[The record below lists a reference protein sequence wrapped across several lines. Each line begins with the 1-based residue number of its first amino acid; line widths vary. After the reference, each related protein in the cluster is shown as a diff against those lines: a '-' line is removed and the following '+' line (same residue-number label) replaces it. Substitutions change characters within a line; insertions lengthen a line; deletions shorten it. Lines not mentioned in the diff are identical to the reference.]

1 MGKNQDLAKGIFAN
15 GVTGVTKSMVGL
27 GSADNT
33 ADTAKPVSTATQT
46 ALNLKADTSTVN
58 SQVWNYSQMPT
69 GSVLQVVTA
78 SSGFTNQTISSAS
91 PVLLSNMSVSITP
104 KFANSKII
112 ITGMVSASWSYVA
125 SLHIYK
131 NGVEL
136 IGNHAGNNQSGGG
149 TALFTHYQSSQESSR
164 PNQIFSF
171 PVLYADLPNTTSAT
185 TYDFR
190 ANSGWGG
197 GSEAF
202 YFNNRN
208 SLDMLS
214 SSWIM
219 VQEIKQ

>member
-1 MGKNQDLAKGIFAN
+1 MAGILKVDQILSSSGSQFDGSQLNNVGK
-15 GVTGVTKSMVGL
+15 
-27 GSADNT
+27 
-33 ADTAKPVSTATQT
+33 
-46 ALNLKADTSTVN
+46 
-58 SQVWNYSQMPT
+58 
-69 GSVLQVVTA
+69 VLQVVTA
-78 SSGFTNQTISSAS
+78 SSGFTNQTISSAT
-91 PVLLSNMSVSITP
+91 PVLLSGMSVSITP

-131 NGVEL
+131 NGAEL
-136 IGNHAGNNQSGGG
+136 IPNHGGNTQSSGA
-149 TALFTHYQSSQESSR
+149 TALFTHYISAQESAR
-164 PNQIFSF
+164 PNQVFTF
-171 PVLYADLPNTTSAT
+171 PVLYADIADATSVI

-190 ANSGWGG
+190 ANSGWSG

-219 VQEIKQ
+219 FQEIKQ